1 MAQSLTTLPTA
12 IGTNV
17 AEDTAND
24 SSGHLNLD
32 AAGDPTLNTVEID
45 NSANSH
51 AVYTKFYNAAA
62 PNVGTDAPDMILP
75 TLAGDST
82 PYHWPDGLDSIFG
95 TALSYA
101 TVKEP
106 GTGGTGD
113 PDSSVPV
120 KVLYTT

>member
-1 MAQSLTTLPTA
+1 MAQSLTTLPTTL
-12 IGTNV
+12 GTHV

-24 SSGHLNLD
+24 SSGHLNID
-32 AAGDPTLNTVEID
+32 AAGNPTLNTVEID
-45 NSANSH
+45 NSANTH
-51 AVYTKFYNAAA
+51 AVYTKFWNNAA
-62 PNVGTDAPDMILP
+62 PTIGTTAPDMILP
-75 TLAGDST
+75 CLAGAAIK
-82 PYHWPDGLDSIFG
+82 YHWPDGLDSIFG